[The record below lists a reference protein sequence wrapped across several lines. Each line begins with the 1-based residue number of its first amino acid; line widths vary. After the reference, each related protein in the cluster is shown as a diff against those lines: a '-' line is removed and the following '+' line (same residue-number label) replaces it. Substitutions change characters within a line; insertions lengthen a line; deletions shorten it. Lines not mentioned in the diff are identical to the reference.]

1 MTGVQTCALPI
12 SKKELKQKMLD
23 YIARQDALDKD
34 EWYGTQR
41 ELAEYVLV
49 QFALDELDMYLD
61 GE

>member
-1 MTGVQTCALPI
+1 MTE
-12 SKKELKQKMLD
+12 KELKQKMLD

-34 EWYGTQR
+34 EWYGTAR

-49 QFALDELDMYLD
+49 QFALDELDMHLD

>member
-1 MTGVQTCALPI
+1 MTE
-12 SKKELKQKMLD
+12 KELKQKMLD
-23 YIARQDALDKD
+23 YIARQDATYKD
-34 EWYGTQR
+34 EWYGTKR

>member
-1 MTGVQTCALPI
+1 MTE
-12 SKKELKQKMLD
+12 KELKQKMLD

-41 ELAEYVLV
+41 ELAENVLV